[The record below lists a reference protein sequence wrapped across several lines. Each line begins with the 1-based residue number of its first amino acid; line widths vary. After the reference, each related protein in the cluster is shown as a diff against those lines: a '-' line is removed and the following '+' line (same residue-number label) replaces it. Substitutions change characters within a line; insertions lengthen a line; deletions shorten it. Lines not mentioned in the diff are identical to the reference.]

1 MTQLTLDE
9 AFKAR
14 DLSVARV
21 ERKAE
26 RHVAEFTV
34 RAAVFVVEYL
44 KAHGPTSGEDVTLAC
59 REAGIVPHDD
69 RAFGAVYL
77 RLSRSRLIEKAGV
90 CARKRWHGTGGG
102 NIWKA
107 KGT

>member
-1 MTQLTLDE
+1 MTQLTLDD

-14 DLSVARV
+14 DVAVAQV
-21 ERKAE
+21 ESKAE
-26 RHVAEFTV
+26 QHVAEFTV

-44 KAHGPTSGEDVTLAC
+44 RAHGPTSGEDVTLAC

-77 RLSRSRLIEKAGV
+77 RLSRSGLIEKAGM
-90 CARKRWHGTGGG
+90 CARKRGHGTGGG
-102 NIWKA
+102 NIWRV
-107 KGT
+107 KG